1 MQTMIQRGYSGEREL
16 TMGLSELIGGF
27 GSDVQIVLDRSDI
40 FLVGKLQVILRFILT
55 VQSWLN
61 LICEAIF

>member
-1 MQTMIQRGYSGEREL
+1 
-16 TMGLSELIGGF
+16 MGLSELIGGF
-27 GSDVQIVLDRSDI
+27 GSDVQIVLDRSDVV